1 MVEKRSFCDHCL
13 VACAIL
19 QPELSR
25 LQEEGF
31 LDAKQVY
38 YIPAGLHIKTE
49 RLEER
54 LTAQLQK
61 ALENCAPEKIIVVQ
75 GAKCF
80 VSTDDPYRR
89 IDDIIREQDPRIKR
103 VQAAYGYDMLADK
116 DERNRVAAGGD
127 EGRVLWFTPGWL
139 RNWKTIYQRY
149 VGWDRADANANFPG
163 YYDEIVVLDG
173 LDVAETY
180 QTERVEEILEL
191 FDWTGLQV
199 RCQPIS
205 LDRLKGLLLDALDAT
220 QDEEG

>member
-1 MVEKRSFCDHCL
+1 MTEKQSFRDHCL

-31 LDAKQVY
+31 LDAKKIF

-54 LTAQLQK
+54 LTARLQQ
-61 ALENCAPEKIIVVQ
+61 ALKLCPPEKIIVVQ

-89 IDDIIREQDPRIKR
+89 IDDIIGEQAAGIKR
-103 VQAAYGYDMLADK
+103 VQAAYGYDMLAGK
-116 DERNRVAAGGD
+116 EERNEIATGGD
-127 EGRVLWFTPGWL
+127 ESRVLWFTPGWL
-139 RNWKTIYQRY
+139 KNWKTIYQRY
-149 VGWDRADANANFPG
+149 VGWDQADANANFPG
-163 YYDEIVVLDG
+163 YYDEIVVLDALG
-173 LDVAETY
+173 VAETY

-191 FDWTGLQV
+191 FDWTGVQV
-199 RCQPIS
+199 RCHPIS
-205 LDRLKGLLLDALDAT
+205 LDRLKGLLLEALNN
-220 QDEEG
+220 

>member
-1 MVEKRSFCDHCL
+1 VAEKKSFRDYCL

-31 LDAKQVY
+31 LDAKKIF

-49 RLEER
+49 RLETR
-54 LTAQLQK
+54 LTARLQQ
-61 ALENCAPEKIIVVQ
+61 ALEVCPADKIVVVQ

-80 VSTDDPYRR
+80 VSMDDPLRR

-103 VQAAYGYDMLADK
+103 VQADYGYDMLADRA
-116 DERNRVAAGGD
+116 ERNEIAAGGD

-139 RNWKTIYQRY
+139 KNWKKIYQRY

-163 YYDEIVVLDG
+163 FYDEIVVLDG

-191 FDWTGLQV
+191 FDWTGVQV

-205 LDRLKGLLLDALDAT
+205 LDRLKRLLLDAIDDD
-220 QDEEG
+220 DE

>member
-1 MVEKRSFCDHCL
+1 MAEKRSFRDHCL

-31 LDAKQVY
+31 LDAKKVF
-38 YIPAGLHIKTE
+38 YIPAGLHIKTD

-54 LTAQLQK
+54 LTSQLQK
-61 ALENCAPEKIIVVQ
+61 ALKVCAPEKIIVVQ

-89 IDDIIREQDPRIKR
+89 IDDIIREQAPGIKR
-103 VQAAYGYDMLADK
+103 VQADYGYDMLAGK
-116 DERNRVAAGGD
+116 EERNEIAANGD

-139 RNWKTIYQRY
+139 RNWRTIYQRY

-163 YYDEIVVLDG
+163 YYDEIVVLDA
-173 LDVAETY
+173 LEIAETY
-180 QTERVEEILEL
+180 QSERVEEILEL

-205 LDRLKGLLLDALDAT
+205 LDRLKGLFLEALNRS
-220 QDEEG
+220 E

>member
-1 MVEKRSFCDHCL
+1 MAEKQSFRDHCL

-31 LDAKQVY
+31 LDAKKVF

-61 ALENCAPEKIIVVQ
+61 ALKIFPPEKIIVVQ

-89 IDDIIREQDPRIKR
+89 IDDIIGEQAQGIKR
-103 VQAAYGYDMLADK
+103 VQAAYGYDMLAGK
-116 DERNRVAAGGD
+116 EERNEIAAGGD

-163 YYDEIVVLDG
+163 YYDEIVVLDA
-173 LDVAETY
+173 LNVAEEY

-191 FDWTGLQV
+191 FDWTGVQV

-205 LDRLKGLLLDALDAT
+205 LDRLKELLLEALNSDN
-220 QDEEG
+220 

>member
-1 MVEKRSFCDHCL
+1 MAEKESFRDHCL

-19 QPELSR
+19 QPELSY
-25 LQEEGF
+25 LHEEGF
-31 LDAKQVY
+31 LDAKKIF

-61 ALENCAPEKIIVVQ
+61 ALKICSPENIIVVQ

-89 IDDIIREQDPRIKR
+89 IDDIIHEQAPGIKR
-103 VQAAYGYDMLADK
+103 VQAAYGYDMMAGK
-116 DERNRVAAGGD
+116 EERNEIAAGGD

-163 YYDEIVVLDG
+163 YYDEIVVLDA
-173 LDVAETY
+173 LSIAESY
-180 QTERVEEILEL
+180 QTERVEEILDL

-199 RCQPIS
+199 RCHPIS
-205 LDRLKGLLLDALDAT
+205 LDRLKRLLLEALNDA
-220 QDEEG
+220 G

>member
-1 MVEKRSFCDHCL
+1 MAEERSFRDHCL

-19 QPELSR
+19 QPELSH

-31 LDAKQVY
+31 LDAKKIF

-54 LTAQLQK
+54 LTAQLRK
-61 ALENCAPEKIIVVQ
+61 ALEVCPPEKIIVVQ

-80 VSTDDPYRR
+80 VSADDPYRR
-89 IDDIIREQDPRIKR
+89 IDDIIGEQAAGIKR
-103 VQAAYGYDMLADK
+103 VQAAYGYDMLAGREDR
-116 DERNRVAAGGD
+116 DAIAAGGD

-173 LDVAETY
+173 LGVAETY
-180 QTERVEEILEL
+180 QTERVDEILEL

-205 LDRLKGLLLDALDAT
+205 LERLKGLLLEALDS
-220 QDEEG
+220 

>member
-1 MVEKRSFCDHCL
+1 MSTAEKRSFRDHCL

-19 QPELSR
+19 HPELSH
-25 LQEEGF
+25 LQEVGF
-31 LDAKQVY
+31 LDAKKIF

-54 LTAQLQK
+54 LIAQLQK
-61 ALENCAPEKIIVVQ
+61 ALEICPPENIIVVQ

-80 VSTDDPYRR
+80 VSTDDPFRR
-89 IDDIIREQDPRIKR
+89 IDDIIGEQAAGIKR
-103 VQAAYGYDMLADK
+103 VQAAYGYDMLAGREDRDK
-116 DERNRVAAGGD
+116 IAAGGD

-180 QTERVEEILEL
+180 QTERVEDILEL

-199 RCQPIS
+199 RCQPIN
-205 LDRLKGLLLDALDAT
+205 LDRLKRLLLEALNS
-220 QDEEG
+220 

>member
-1 MVEKRSFCDHCL
+1 MTKKQSFQDHCL

-31 LDAKQVY
+31 LDAKKIF

-54 LTAQLQK
+54 LTAQLQR
-61 ALENCAPEKIIVVQ
+61 ALKLCPPEKIIVVQ

-89 IDDIIREQDPRIKR
+89 IDDIIGEQAAGIRR
-103 VQAAYGYDMLADK
+103 VQAAYGYDMLAGK
-116 DERNRVAAGGD
+116 EERNEIAPGGD
-127 EGRVLWFTPGWL
+127 ESRVLWFTPGWL
-139 RNWKTIYQRY
+139 KNWKTIYQRY
-149 VGWDRADANANFPG
+149 VGWDQADANANFPG
-163 YYDEIVVLDG
+163 YYDEIVVLDALG
-173 LDVAETY
+173 IAETY

-191 FDWTGLQV
+191 FDWTGVQV
-199 RCQPIS
+199 RCHPIS
-205 LDRLKGLLLDALDAT
+205 LDRLKGLLLETLNS
-220 QDEEG
+220 